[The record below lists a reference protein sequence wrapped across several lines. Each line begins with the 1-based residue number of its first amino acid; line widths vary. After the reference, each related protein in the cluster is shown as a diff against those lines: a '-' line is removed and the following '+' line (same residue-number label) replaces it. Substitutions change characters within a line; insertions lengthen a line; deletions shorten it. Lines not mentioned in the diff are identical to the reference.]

1 MAKTLDLIKRF
12 DQHAYDNTK
21 PFKQA
26 LVENPNTK
34 TFAIVSVKGSNTFA
48 FIPSQLRRFVG
59 NKTIIGTIE
68 RPRPEEDPYACLRR
82 TAEHMFSNFDVK
94 EQYHDNMKAI
104 IDMGMDDKYLQTF
117 QAMNTLVKKA
127 TEKDEALEKQARDL
141 RERFLDSFTQYTKTQ
156 VDSYKKQYKAEHKY
170 DFNALEYITVLNDLG
185 FKFSDV
191 TGAPQPTLNGKL
203 TSNVFVISS
212 WLDGFIPAV
221 RDSLD
226 YDSNEIVIEMKLDA
240 LKNGV
245 NLLIKTMTIATFTA
259 FHEHYAEIMGL
270 YAMLTSQPTAEVDQL
285 LDLL

>member
-1 MAKTLDLIKRF
+1 MTKTLDLIKRF

-26 LVENPNTK
+26 LIENPSTK
-34 TFAIVSVKGSNTFA
+34 TFAIVLTKESNIFA

-59 NKTIIGTIE
+59 NKTIIGTIG
-68 RPRPEEDPYACLRR
+68 RPKPKEDPYACLRR
-82 TAEHMFSNFDVK
+82 TAEHMLSNFDVK

-104 IDMGMDDKYLQTF
+104 IDMGMDDKYVQTF
-117 QAMNTLVKKA
+117 QAMDILVKKA
-127 TEKDEALEKQARDL
+127 AEKDKNLEKQARDL
-141 RERFLDSFTQYTKTQ
+141 RQRFRDSFTEYTKTQ

-170 DFNALEYITVLNDLG
+170 DFSAVEYITVLDDLG
-185 FKFSDV
+185 FKLSDV

-203 TSNVFVISS
+203 MSNVFVISS
-212 WLDGFIPAV
+212 RLDGFIPAV

-226 YDSNEIVIEMKLDA
+226 YDSNEIVIETQLDM

-245 NLLIKTMTIATFTA
+245 NLLIKAMTIATFTA
-259 FHEHYAEIMGL
+259 FHEHYTEIMGL
-270 YAMLTSQPTAEVDQL
+270 YAMLANKPHAEIDKL